1 MVMGGIDTGYDTAQI
16 LETLINTLV
25 QKKLISEQEANY
37 IKQTGRGA
45 TFRQAQAGAEQTG
58 QG

>member
-1 MVMGGIDTGYDTAQI
+1 MGSIDTGYNTAQI
-16 LETLINTLV
+16 LEVLINTLV
-25 QKKLISEQEANY
+25 QKNVITEQEANY
-37 IKQTGRGA
+37 IKQTGKGA

>member
-1 MVMGGIDTGYDTAQI
+1 MTSVDSGYNIAQI
-16 LETLINTLV
+16 LEVLINTLV
-25 QKKLISEQEANY
+25 QKNIISEQEANY
-37 IKQTGRGA
+37 IKQSGRGA